1 MPKGY
6 CIVRVDVHSPE
17 AYALY
22 AKEATE
28 AIKKHGGRPL
38 VRGGAYETMEG
49 QARARNVVLEFDTVE
64 AARAFYLSE
73 DYQRAKKKREYA
85 AAVDYIIV
93 EGV

>member
-28 AIKKHGGRPL
+28 AIRKHGGRPL
-38 VRGGAYETMEG
+38 VRGGSYEAMEG
-49 QARARNVVLEFDTVE
+49 QARARNVVLEFDSVE

-85 AAVDYIIV
+85 ATVEYIIV

>member
-17 AYALY
+17 AYAEY
-22 AKEATE
+22 AKAATE

-38 VRGGAYETMEG
+38 VRGGAYEAVEG
-49 QARARNVVLEFDTVE
+49 QARARNVIVEFDSVE
-64 AARAFYLSE
+64 AARNFYFSE
-73 DYQRAKKKREYA
+73 DYQAAKKMREYA
-85 AAVDYIIV
+85 ATVEYVIV

>member
-6 CIVRVDVHSPE
+6 CIVRADIHSPE
-17 AYALY
+17 AYAQY
-22 AKEATE
+22 AKAATE

-38 VRGGAYETMEG
+38 VRGGAYEAMEG
-49 QARARNVVLEFDTVE
+49 QARARNVVLEFDSVE

-73 DYQRAKKKREYA
+73 EYQNARKMREYA
-85 AAVDYIIV
+85 ATVEYVIV

>member
-17 AYALY
+17 AYAEY
-22 AKEATE
+22 AKAATE

-38 VRGGAYETMEG
+38 ARGGAYEAVEG
-49 QARARNVVLEFDTVE
+49 QARARNVVVEFDSVE
-64 AARAFYLSE
+64 AARNFYFSE
-73 DYQRAKKKREYA
+73 DYQAAKKMREYA
-85 AAVDYIIV
+85 ATVEYVIV

>member
-6 CIVRVDVHSPE
+6 CIVRADIHSPE
-17 AYALY
+17 AYAQY
-22 AKEATE
+22 AKAASE

-38 VRGGAYETMEG
+38 ARGGAYEAMEG
-49 QARARNVVLEFDTVE
+49 QARARNVILEFDSFE

-73 DYQRAKKKREYA
+73 DYQRAKTMRDYA
-85 AAVDYIIV
+85 ATVEYVIV

>member
-17 AYALY
+17 AYAQY
-22 AKEATE
+22 AKAATE

-38 VRGGAYETMEG
+38 ARGGAYEAVEG
-49 QARARNVVLEFDTVE
+49 QARARNVVVEFDSVE
-64 AARAFYLSE
+64 AARNFYFSE
-73 DYQRAKKKREYA
+73 DYQGAKKMREYA
-85 AAVDYIIV
+85 ATVDYVIV

>member
-17 AYALY
+17 AYAQY
-22 AKEATE
+22 AKAASD

-38 VRGGAYETMEG
+38 VRGGAYEAVEG
-49 QARARNVVLEFDTVE
+49 PARARNVVLEFDSVE
-64 AARAFYLSE
+64 AARNFYFSE
-73 DYQRAKKKREYA
+73 EYERARKMREYA
-85 AAVDYIIV
+85 ATVEYVIV

>member
-6 CIVRVDVHSPE
+6 CIVRVDIHDPE

-22 AKEATE
+22 AKEATD
-28 AIKKHGGRPL
+28 AIKKHGGKVL
-38 VRGGAYETMEG
+38 ARGGAYEAMEG
-49 QARARNVVLEFDTVE
+49 QARARNVVVEFDSFE

-73 DYQRAKKKREYA
+73 EYQRAKKKRERA
-85 AAVDYIIV
+85 ATVEYVIV

>member
-17 AYALY
+17 AYAQY
-22 AKEATE
+22 AKAATE

-38 VRGGAYETMEG
+38 ARGGAYEAVEG
-49 QARARNVVLEFDTVE
+49 QARARNVVVEFDSVE
-64 AARAFYLSE
+64 AARNFYFSD
-73 DYQRAKKKREYA
+73 DYQAAKKMREYA
-85 AAVDYIIV
+85 ATVEYVIV

>member
-6 CIVRVDVHSPE
+6 CIVRADIHSPE
-17 AYALY
+17 AYAQY
-22 AKEATE
+22 AQAATE

-38 VRGGAYETMEG
+38 VRGGAYEAMEG
-49 QARARNVVLEFDTVE
+49 QARARNVVLEFDSVE

-73 DYQRAKKKREYA
+73 EYQSARKMREYA
-85 AAVDYIIV
+85 ATVEYVIV

>member
-22 AKEATE
+22 AKAATD

-38 VRGGAYETMEG
+38 VRGGAYEAMEG
-49 QARARNVVLEFDTVE
+49 QARARNVVLEFDSVE
-64 AARAFYLSE
+64 AARNFYFSE
-73 DYQRAKKKREYA
+73 DYQRAKKMREYA
-85 AAVDYIIV
+85 ATVEYVIV

>member
-85 AAVDYIIV
+85 ATVDYIIV

>member
-22 AKEATE
+22 AKESTE
-28 AIKKHGGRPL
+28 AIKKHGGKPL

-49 QARARNVVLEFDTVE
+49 QARARNVVLEFDSVE

-85 AAVDYIIV
+85 AAVDYIII

>member
-38 VRGGAYETMEG
+38 VRGGPYETMEG

>member
-6 CIVRVDVHSPE
+6 CIVRVDVHNPE

-22 AKEATE
+22 AKDATE

-38 VRGGAYETMEG
+38 ARGGAYEIMEG
-49 QARARNVVLEFDTVE
+49 QARARNVVIEFDTVD

-85 AAVDYIIV
+85 ATVDYIIL

>member
-17 AYALY
+17 AYAEY
-22 AKEATE
+22 AKAATA
-28 AIKKHGGRPL
+28 AIHKHGGRPL
-38 VRGGAYETMEG
+38 ARGGAYEAMEG
-49 QARARNVVLEFDTVE
+49 QARARNVVVEFDSME

-73 DYQRAKKKREYA
+73 DYQRAKKMREYA
-85 AAVDYIIV
+85 ATVEYVIV

>member
-17 AYALY
+17 AYAQY
-22 AKEATE
+22 ARAATE

-38 VRGGAYETMEG
+38 VRGGAYEAVEG
-49 QARARNVVLEFDTVE
+49 QARARNVVIEFDSVE
-64 AARAFYLSE
+64 AARNFYFSQ
-73 DYQRAKKKREYA
+73 DYQRAKAMREYTA
-85 AAVDYIIV
+85 TVEYVIV

>member
-17 AYALY
+17 AYAQY
-22 AKEATE
+22 ARAATE

-38 VRGGAYETMEG
+38 ARGGAYEAVEG
-49 QARARNVVLEFDTVE
+49 QARARNVVVEFDSVE
-64 AARAFYLSE
+64 AARSFYFSE
-73 DYQRAKKKREYA
+73 DYQAAKKMREYA
-85 AAVDYIIV
+85 ATVEYVIV